1 MASVSG
7 ATSSLGNTSLRGYGG
22 FGSGI
27 DRDSIIEQMTAGTQS
42 KITNQKNK
50 MTSLG
55 WKQEAFQA
63 VSDKMLALQDNYF
76 SFASGTNLRASCCP
90 TRIRL
95 RQWVIRISPSSC
107 RPQGL
112 PICWTICQF

>member
-22 FGSGI
+22 LGSGI

-76 SFASGTNLRASCCP
+76 SFASGTNLKY
-90 TRIRL
+90 
-95 RQWVIRISPSSC
+95 PSMFAKNQITAMGDSDITKFVSAT
-107 RPQGL
+107 L